1 MPTEA
6 RGGNY
11 FPEPPYLRETKT
23 YHSQPLESTRHA
35 GNLFGPI
42 SIRPIFVGD
51 YSTTDALK
59 KISLLPLAPL
69 RPEARGICH
78 ICHMVNPAL
87 GCATS
92 HVRRSSDLHALR
104 HNDPQLL
111 LHAAPSGER
120 YRRNSTMRI
129 QVADLGGMTRVTS
142 HPPPTGAA
150 AYFMLLL
157 CV

>member
-1 MPTEA
+1 MS
-6 RGGNY
+6 N
-11 FPEPPYLRETKT
+11 
-23 YHSQPLESTRHA
+23 
-35 GNLFGPI
+35 
-42 SIRPIFVGD
+42 

-59 KISLLPLAPL
+59 KFSLLPEAPL

-120 YRRNSTMRI
+120 YRRNSTLRI
-129 QVADLGGMTRVTS
+129 QAADLGGMTRVTS
-142 HPPPTGAA
+142 HPPPPTGAA